1 MWNRAISEAEM
12 RELLR
17 DVYAHDSETSF
28 RAHLGRC
35 IADPSK
41 GPGKNGFS
49 LVHPV
54 VLALAVATLFSVAV
68 FICFCFID
76 AQS

>member
-1 MWNRAISEAEM
+1 MSNRPISEAEM

-17 DVYAHDSETSF
+17 DAYAQDSETSF
-28 RAHLGRC
+28 RTHLGRC

-41 GPGKNGFS
+41 GPGKNGLS

-54 VLALAVATLFSVAV
+54 VLALAVAALFALAV

-76 AQS
+76 A

>member
-1 MWNRAISEAEM
+1 MWNRHISEAEM

-17 DVYAHDSETSF
+17 DAYAQDSETSF

-35 IADPSK
+35 IADPLK
-41 GPGKNGFS
+41 GPGKSGFS

-54 VLALAVATLFSVAV
+54 VLALAAATLFSLAV

-76 AQS
+76 AYS